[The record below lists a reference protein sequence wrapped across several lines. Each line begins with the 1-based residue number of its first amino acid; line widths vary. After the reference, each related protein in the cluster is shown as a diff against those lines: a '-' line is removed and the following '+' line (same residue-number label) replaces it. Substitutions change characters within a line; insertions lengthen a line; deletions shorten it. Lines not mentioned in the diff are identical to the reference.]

1 MSRRATAVLAAVT
14 GLSRGPRDPRPFRPG
29 LPALDAFPFEVW
41 ARLEAR
47 RWRLAPRHL
56 LDYGDPAG
64 HAPLRHAIAAY
75 LGEARGVRCEWD
87 RVIIVAGSQQGLDLA
102 ARVLLDPGDAAWI
115 EAPGYPGARGALEA
129 AGLRLV
135 PVPVDADG
143 LDVEAG
149 ARLAPRAR
157 LAYVT
162 PSHQYPLGVTMSLA
176 RRLALL
182 EWARQARA
190 WIIEDDYDSEYRYVG
205 RPLSALQGLDT
216 AGRVVYV
223 GTLSKVLFPSL
234 RLGYL
239 VVPPSLV
246 DVFAGARAI
255 ADRHAPLIAQAVLSD
270 FIEDGHFARHIRRTR
285 MLYAERQA
293 ALLDVARREL
303 AGRLDVPAAG
313 AGMHLGGWLPPGIR
327 DRAAAQAAARHG
339 VMAPPLSTYRMRPG
353 GRGGLMLG
361 YAAFT
366 PREIRDAGR
375 RLAQALGEM
384 AGRPAGQGAE

>member
-1 MSRRATAVLAAVT
+1 M
-14 GLSRGPRDPRPFRPG
+14 
-29 LPALDAFPFEVW
+29 
-41 ARLEAR
+41 
-47 RWRLAPRHL
+47 
-56 LDYGDPAG
+56 
-64 HAPLRHAIAAY
+64 
-75 LGEARGVRCEWD
+75 
-87 RVIIVAGSQQGLDLA
+87 
-102 ARVLLDPGDAAWI
+102 
-115 EAPGYPGARGALEA
+115 
-129 AGLRLV
+129 
-135 PVPVDADG
+135 PVDADG

-293 ALLDVARREL
+293 ALLDVAPREL

-313 AGMHLGGWLPPGIR
+313 AGMHLVGWLPPGIR

-339 VMAPPLSTYRMRPG
+339 VMAPPALHVSNASGRARRPHARLRGLHPPGDPGCGPPPRAGSRGDGRATGGSGNGMRG
-353 GRGGLMLG
+353 QQ
-361 YAAFT
+361 
-366 PREIRDAGR
+366 
-375 RLAQALGEM
+375 LA
-384 AGRPAGQGAE
+384 